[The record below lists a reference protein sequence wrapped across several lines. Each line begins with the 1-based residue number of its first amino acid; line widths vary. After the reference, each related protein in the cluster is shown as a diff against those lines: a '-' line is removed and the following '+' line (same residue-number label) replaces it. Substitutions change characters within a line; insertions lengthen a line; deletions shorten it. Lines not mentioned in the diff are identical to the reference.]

1 MKHANASSSTDLQ
14 KQASLHV
21 LTWGEGQEGNL
32 WVMTC
37 KSKPSLNKLVANV
50 SLTTNEVNDVPRGVG
65 RHAKKGSAKEEAA
78 RQALI
83 QLGLLSESE

>member
-1 MKHANASSSTDLQ
+1 MPRYIVDLNNCKYLQ

-37 KSKPSLNKLVANV
+37 KI
-50 SLTTNEVNDVPRGVG
+50 NDVPRGVG
-65 RHAKKGSAKEEAA
+65 KHVKKGSAKEEAA
-78 RQALI
+78 RQTLI